1 LVAGHQKEEVRM
13 SAVRKGKV
21 LLIEDDSGF
30 RRTYSDVLI
39 ADGYTVITAEDGE
52 QGLAMVRTEK
62 PDVVLLDLIL
72 PKLAGFEVLK
82 SIRADAGIKDTI
94 VIIMSVLGE
103 QTHIKKGLELGANDY
118 TVKGFYKPNEV
129 LGKIQTLLTQPGVKT
144 QGDTYNLF
152 IKENRGDVAKLKS
165 NTGWAKPLTCAVCNE
180 EMQLVLIPDYSRSD
194 AHWFSA
200 HFACPV
206 CGRTF

>member
-1 LVAGHQKEEVRM
+1 M
-13 SAVRKGKV
+13 SAIKKGKI

-39 ADGYTVITAEDGE
+39 ADGYTVVTAEDGE
-52 QGLAMVRTEK
+52 QGLAMVKTEK
-62 PDVVLLDLIL
+62 PDVVLLDLVL

-82 SIRADAGIKDTI
+82 SIRADAEIKNTI

-103 QTHIKKGLELGANDY
+103 QTHIKKGLGLGANDY

-129 LGKIQTLLTQPGVKT
+129 LGKIQAWLSQPFVNTQA
-144 QGDTYNLF
+144 DTYNLF
-152 IKENRGDVAKLKS
+152 VKENRGDVAKLRS
-165 NTGWAKPLTCAVCNE
+165 NTGWTKAFTCAVCNE
-180 EMQLVLIPDYSRSD
+180 EMQLVLTPDYSHSD

-200 HFACPV
+200 HFTCPI
-206 CGRTF
+206 CSRAF

>member
-1 LVAGHQKEEVRM
+1 M

-30 RRTYSDVLI
+30 RRTYSDVLT
-39 ADGYTVITAEDGE
+39 ADGYTVVIAEDGE

-72 PKLAGFEVLK
+72 PSLPGFEVLK
-82 SIRADAGIKDTI
+82 SIRADAETKDTI

-129 LGKIQTLLTQPGVKT
+129 LGKIQALLTEPGAKT
-144 QGDTYNLF
+144 QADVYNLF
-152 IKENRGDVAKLKS
+152 IKENRGDIAKLKS
-165 NTGWAKPLTCAVCNE
+165 NTGWIKPLTCTFCNE
-180 EMQLVLIPDYSRSD
+180 EMQLVLTPDYSRSD

-200 HFACPV
+200 HFTCPV
-206 CGRTF
+206 CGRMF